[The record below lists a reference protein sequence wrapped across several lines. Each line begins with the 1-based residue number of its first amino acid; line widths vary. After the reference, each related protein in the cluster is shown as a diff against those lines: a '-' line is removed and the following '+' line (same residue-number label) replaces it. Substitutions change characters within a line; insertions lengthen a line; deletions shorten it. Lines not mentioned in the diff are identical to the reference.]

1 MPKQKPTRPTQH
13 SLRTMN
19 AELTILICTHNRAEL
34 LARTLDFLN
43 QAKRPAQRVDI
54 LVIANACTE
63 GTHALLDRYAR
74 QSADSLPLRWLAQP
88 IPGKSHALNLA
99 LEHLDTPLV
108 AMVDDDH
115 RIDADYLVNI
125 IDGTAAHPDAD
136 IYCGRILPDW
146 DGSEPPWVHDSGPYR
161 IYPLPVPRFDLGN
174 ETILLDPA
182 RNPLPGGGNLILRR
196 RVLENNGPFST
207 ALGPRGHNL
216 GGGEDLDYVRRAV
229 SKGETI
235 RYLPG
240 VIQYHYVDGRRLRL
254 PYLMRKA
261 YQRTLSHSQ
270 VYQQRGVR
278 LYMWRKLAGYIGQ
291 GLISLSWPKMRFYL
305 VRSAAALGEIHAGL
319 ASLLD
324 HRQRGRG
331 SRICIGDDASRRL
344 QILGLSTMV
353 FGLLA
358 FLNLP
363 ATQTAPPVL
372 AAAALAG
379 IVLAGRSALHFS
391 RTGPRLRQ
399 EILSRYRYYTFYAF
413 ARLSLFAFAI
423 ALLAGAAGAA
433 VYAQINVVLGNS
445 WADSLA
451 FPAALAAIVLA
462 TGWRLA
468 VKLLD
473 NPGLVVTTTHYRPSR
488 FYVLWRALSP
498 ERLQTLRTI
507 GLAALLL
514 LAGLATRRLALDNDP
529 GGLVALWSGGL
540 FYLCLIRWAENGSEV
555 PAKAASL
562 PPRKHPNIIMLGS
575 DTLRAD
581 ILGHGLTPHLDKLVR
596 QGVWFSQCYV
606 PCART
611 APSLASMFTGLW
623 PTSHGIRDNFVS
635 DDDASHPLDALP
647 RWLAPLGYRSAAL
660 SDWCGADLGKLDF
673 GFDLLDVPEDQWNL
687 KYLIRQGPKDLR
699 LFLSL
704 FLHNRAGRLFLPEIY
719 YQGGVPLTEQ
729 LGPRARRL
737 AARLG
742 ESSEPFLLNVFYS
755 TTHPPFASEWPWYTR
770 YADPAYAGESKFA
783 MARLTDPMDVLRRQ
797 GEPREEFDL
806 EQILHLYDGCVAQF
820 DHEVGLMLEQLEK
833 SGLADNTILAI
844 YSDHGM
850 EFFEHDTWGQGNSA
864 VGEASPRVPLIL
876 RDPRREGCGRIDQVV
891 RSIDLAPTLAELA
904 GASYAEKVEGTSLV
918 PLLSNPSLDLDL
930 PAYNET
936 GLWLTAM
943 PGQAPEHLRYPDLL
957 ELIDVPDLAS
967 GTLALKEE
975 YRQAIL
981 AAKDRMLRIGS
992 WKLVYQPMRSGHR
1005 VLLFDLEKDPACS
1018 HDVAAEHPDV
1028 VERLWQILRNW
1039 LKSDSVPTGDDDA
1052 IEREAESAQ
1061 G

>member
-1 MPKQKPTRPTQH
+1 MP
-13 SLRTMN
+13 RTMT

-43 QAKRPAQRVDI
+43 QAKRPAQKVEV
-54 LVIANACTE
+54 LVVANACTD
-63 GTHALLDRYAR
+63 GTHDLLDRYTA
-74 QSADSLPLRWLAQP
+74 QFNGSLPLRWLVQP

-99 LEHLDTPLV
+99 LKHLDAPLV

-115 RIDADYLVNI
+115 RVDADYLTNI
-125 IDGTAAHPDAD
+125 IEGTAAHPEAN
-136 IYCGRILPDW
+136 IYCGRIIPDW
-146 DGSEPPWVHDSGPYR
+146 DGSEPPWIHDDGPYR
-161 IYPLPVPRFDLGN
+161 IYPLPVPRYDLGN
-174 ETILLDPA
+174 GTRTLDPLQD
-182 RNPLPGGGNLILRR
+182 PLPGGGNLVLRR
-196 RVLENNGPFST
+196 RILESNGLFST
-207 ALGPRGHNL
+207 NLGPRGHNL

-229 SKGETI
+229 GKGEQI

-240 VIQYHYVDGRRLRL
+240 VIQYHYADGRRLRL
-254 PYLMRKA
+254 FYLMRKA
-261 YQRTLSHSQ
+261 YQRTLSHGQ
-270 VYQQRGVR
+270 VYQQRGLH

-291 GLISLSWPKMRFYL
+291 SLASLSWPRRRFYL
-305 VRSAAALGEIHAGL
+305 VRSAAALGEISAGIN
-319 ASLLD
+319 SLLD
-324 HRQRGRG
+324 HRRRGRG
-331 SRICIGDDASRRL
+331 SRISIGDRATRHS
-344 QILGLSTMV
+344 QGLGFLTAV

-363 ATQTAPPVL
+363 MAQIAAPVL
-372 AAAALAG
+372 GAAALASAL
-379 IVLAGRSALHFS
+379 LAARSALHFS

-399 EILSRYRYYTFYAF
+399 EILTRYRYYTLYAF
-413 ARLSLFAFAI
+413 MRLSLFAFVV
-423 ALLAGAAGAA
+423 ALLTGAAGAA
-433 VYAQINVVLGNS
+433 VYAQM
-445 WADSLA
+445 SLA
-451 FPAALAAIVLA
+451 LDKSWSGLWAFAAALAAIVLA

-473 NPGLVVTTTHYRPSR
+473 NPGLVVASTHYRPSR
-488 FYVLWRALSP
+488 FYALWRMLSP
-498 ERLQTLRTI
+498 ERLQTLRTAA
-507 GLAALLL
+507 LAAALL

-540 FYLCLIRWAENGSEV
+540 FYLCLLRWAEGRSATPQAATSPP
-555 PAKAASL
+555 PAQT
-562 PPRKHPNIIMLGS
+562 PNIILLGS

-581 ILGHGLTPHLDKLVR
+581 ILGRGLTPHLDELAR
-596 QGVWFSQCYV
+596 QGTWFSQCYV

-611 APSLASMFTGLW
+611 APSLASLLTGLW

-635 DDDASHPLDALP
+635 DDDANHPLDALP
-647 RWLAPLGYRSAAL
+647 RWLAAKGYRSAAI

-673 GFDLLDVPEDQWNL
+673 GFELLDVPEDQWNL

-704 FLHNRAGRLFLPEIY
+704 FLHNQAGRLLLPEIY

-742 ESSEPFLLNVFYS
+742 ESGKPFLLNVFYS
-755 TTHPPFASEWPWYTR
+755 TTNPPFASEWPWYTR
-770 YADPAYAGESKFA
+770 YADAAYEGESKFA

-806 EQILHLYDGCVAQF
+806 EQILHLYEGCAAQF
-820 DHEVGLMLEQLEK
+820 DHEVGLFLEQLER
-833 SGLADNTILAI
+833 SGLAQNTVLVI

-876 RDPRREGCGRIDQVV
+876 RDPRRPGRGRVDQVV

-904 GASYAEKVEGTSLV
+904 GASPPDKTDGVSLV
-918 PLLSNPSLDLDL
+918 PLLSNPGQNLDL

-967 GTLALKEE
+967 GTLALKEG
-975 YRQAIL
+975 YLPAIL
-981 AAKDRMLRIGS
+981 AAKDRMLRVGA
-992 WKLVYQPMRSGHR
+992 WKLVYQPLRSGPLL
-1005 VLLFDLEKDPACS
+1005 LLFDLERDPACTR
-1018 HDVAAEHPDV
+1018 DVAAQHPEIVEH
-1028 VERLWQILRNW
+1028 LWQRLQQDW
-1039 LKSDSVPTGDDDA
+1039 LQSDRLPACGA
-1052 IEREAESAQ
+1052 GAAEPEAENTPQYDSP
-1061 G
+1061 